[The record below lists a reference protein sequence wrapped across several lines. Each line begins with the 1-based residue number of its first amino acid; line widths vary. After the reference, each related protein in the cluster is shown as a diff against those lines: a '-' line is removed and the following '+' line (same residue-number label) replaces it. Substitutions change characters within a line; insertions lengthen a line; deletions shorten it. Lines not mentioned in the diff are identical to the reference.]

1 MKVLNL
7 CFEVLLLEMFILA
20 LKEDTNNLEDN
31 RCNGPCL
38 YRQHGFLGVKLGE
51 SRGNLPFTILLD
63 KLSREAA
70 EAGAGYCEF
79 YLLYVGP

>member
-1 MKVLNL
+1 MNVLSL

-31 RCNGPCL
+31 RRDGPCL

-63 KLSREAA
+63 KLSIRA
-70 EAGAGYCEF
+70 E
-79 YLLYVGP
+79 LRDS